1 MFNIFINN
9 SLKKEAKTWDEVT
22 KYLGLLGYDIR
33 SIRKVEQGRWVVAYD
48 ANSATIIQVWTA
60 EKIFHYFQFWDGG
73 ELVMKQIR
81 SLTDKDY
88 YPRLRQAV
96 LKFFEQYEGKTN
108 FDINNAAWH
117 ELDTYLALKGFH
129 YTNKYSPHNLA

>member
-60 EKIFHYFQFWDGG
+60 EKIPILGRWRISYEANPQPDR
-73 ELVMKQIR
+73 Q
-81 SLTDKDY
+81 
-88 YPRLRQAV
+88 RLLSKIATSG
-96 LKFFEQYEGKTN
+96 LE
-108 FDINNAAWH
+108 I
-117 ELDTYLALKGFH
+117 L
-129 YTNKYSPHNLA
+129 